1 MIVKTWYQKLEVPG
15 YIASTVRKLRGKNAD
30 TQLNFSFIPCY
41 GAAHIQG
48 GLSYPTCA
56 IV

>member
-30 TQLNFSFIPCY
+30 TQLNFSFIPCN
-41 GAAHIQG
+41 GVAHIQG